1 MDVMMPEMDGYET
14 TQAIR
19 EMPALE
25 GLPIIALTA
34 KAMKGDREKS
44 IRAGRVGLH
53 HQARRRRAAP
63 VPDARVAVPIAE
75 DPERIEV
82 DLLLEAVY
90 RRYAYDF
97 RGYARSSL
105 RRRLWRR
112 AHEERVDDAV
122 GAAGARAA
130 RPDGHGAAAAR
141 PRVHDPMVMERLLRD
156 LSINV
161 TEMFRDPA
169 FFRALREK
177 VVPILRTY
185 PYVRV
190 WNAGCS
196 TGEETFSL
204 AIVLAE
210 EGLLDRSRI
219 YATDINDD
227 VLARARSGRLPAGE
241 DAPLH
246 RELPARRRHGRLLA
260 LLHASRRPGRLL
272 PRRSS
277 TARCSRRTTSP
288 RTGRSTSSSSSSAA
302 TS

>member
-1 MDVMMPEMDGYET
+1 
-14 TQAIR
+14 
-19 EMPALE
+19 
-25 GLPIIALTA
+25 
-34 KAMKGDREKS
+34 
-44 IRAGRVGLH
+44 
-53 HQARRRRAAP
+53 
-63 VPDARVAVPIAE
+63 VAVPVAE

-90 RRYAYDF
+90 RRYAYDV

-112 AHEERVDDAV
+112 AHEERVSTLSALQE
-122 GAAGARAA
+122 
-130 RPDGHGAAAAR
+130 
-141 PRVHDPMVMERLLRD
+141 RVLHDPLVMERLLRD

-161 TEMFRDPA
+161 TEMFRDPG
-169 FFRALREK
+169 FFRAVREK

-227 VLARARSGRLPAGE
+227 VLARARGGAFPLEKMKRYTENYQRAGGTGDFSRYYTVRGDRAVFSPALVDGAVFAPHNLAQDGSFNEFQLIVCRNVLIYFGR
-241 DAPLH
+241 PLQERVH
-246 RELPARRRHGRLLA
+246 DLFLASLARFGVLA
-260 LLHASRRPGRLL
+260 LGHKESVIASHEDRYEILDPTEKLFRRKR
-272 PRRSS
+272 
-277 TARCSRRTTSP
+277 
-288 RTGRSTSSSSSSAA
+288 
-302 TS
+302 